1 MGKTSGMR
9 TTLMVA
15 AVLLAAGCESMNQKI
30 DASRQDRCARANW
43 AEVGER
49 DGFAGHPLLADRYE
63 YVCGDMYQDGPYKEG
78 FAKGRARKP
87 RPGG

>member
-1 MGKTSGMR
+1 MR
-9 TTLMVA
+9 TVIGIA
-15 AVLLAAGCESMNQKI
+15 AILLVAGCESMNQKV
-30 DASRQDRCARANW
+30 DASRQDRCARADW
-43 AEVGER
+43 AQVGER
-49 DGFAGHPLLADRYE
+49 DGLSGSPLLADRYE